1 VSRFDR
7 AVSGDVGGSR
17 ADVRRSDYDPG
28 AEVAA
33 AASSLAD
40 AIEASEQAVR
50 AAQPGYRASV
60 ENIRALAEA
69 AELPPP
75 LITRLVV
82 EEEARIV
89 TVSALADAERKAARA
104 QAEFQASSAGYAGAF
119 QGAAIDFLTG
129 VETAVGA
136 LQNFAARVA
145 AILLQQA
152 TEETALDI
160 GQLISSYTS
169 STGSTTASAM
179 GNVFS
184 TRGIVPF
191 ADGGVVSQ
199 PSLFSYGGGQI
210 GSIAERG
217 EPEAIVPLKRTR
229 SGRLGIEGGGG
240 TTIVNVYGA
249 TDANSFRR
257 SEKQIA
263 SRAQSAVRPR

>member
-17 ADVRRSDYDPG
+17 ADVRRSDYDPV

-33 AASSLAD
+33 AASSLSA

-50 AAQPGYRASV
+50 AAQPGYQASV

-69 AELPPP
+69 AALPPP
-75 LITRLVV
+75 LITRLVA
-82 EEEARIV
+82 EEEARIA
-89 TVSALADAERKAARA
+89 TVSALANAERMAAKA
-104 QAEFQASSAGYAGAF
+104 QAEFQASAAGYSGAF

-129 VETAVGA
+129 VETATGA

-145 AILLQQA
+145 SILIEQA
-152 TEETALDI
+152 TQDTANAVGTGI
-160 GQLISSYTS
+160 ASYFSSS
-169 STGSTTASAM
+169 SSTTASAM

-184 TRGIVPF
+184 PRGVVPF
-191 ADGGVVSQ
+191 ANGGVVSQ

-217 EPEAIVPLKRTR
+217 PEAIVPLDRTR
-229 SGRLGIEGGGG
+229 SGRLGIAGGGG